1 MTRNDVPRVSADF
14 GDWVGAGGALLLL
27 TDFDGTLAPLAPDPG
42 EVRPSAAVRE
52 ALAALPRLP
61 EISVAIISGR
71 DIADLRARL
80 GIPRLIYAG
89 CHGLEVSGPDLAF
102 EHPDAERHRPTIEAV
117 ARSLAQSAPA
127 VPGMRVE
134 PKRLAV
140 AVHYRGVAPEAVEEV
155 ESRVE
160 RAIRQPAA
168 RLQVLRGKQVVE
180 ILPHVGWHKGACAL
194 WIRSQVLPRL
204 RGPARVLYIGDDA
217 SDEFAFQALRGKA
230 TTVRIGPEG
239 IRSAA
244 THCFDDVAGVEYL
257 LGVLARAAGRRA
269 A

>member
-1 MTRNDVPRVSADF
+1 MTRDDVARLSADF
-14 GDWVGAGGALLLL
+14 DDWVGAGGALLLL
-27 TDFDGTLAPLAPDPG
+27 ADFDGTLAPLAPDPG
-42 EVRPSAAVRE
+42 EVRASAAARQ
-52 ALAALPRLP
+52 ALAALLRLP

-71 DIADLRARL
+71 DIVDLRARL
-80 GIPRLIYAG
+80 GLQRLIYAG

-102 EHPDAERHRPTIEAV
+102 RHPEAERQRPTIEAV
-117 ARSLAQSAPA
+117 ARSLAQSARG
-127 VPGMRVE
+127 VPGMQVE

-140 AVHYRGVAPEAVEEV
+140 AVHYRGVAAGAVGEV

-160 RAIRQPAA
+160 RAIDQPAA
-168 RLQVLRGKQVVE
+168 RLQVLRGQHVVE

-194 WIRSQVLPRL
+194 WIRSQILPRL
-204 RGPARVLYIGDDA
+204 RGPARVLYLGDDV
-217 SDEFAFQALRGKA
+217 SDELAFRALRGKA

-244 THCFDDVAGVEYL
+244 THRFDDVAGVEHL
-257 LGVLARAAGRRA
+257 LEVIARAAGRRA